1 MHGGRSVQ
9 EAGSG
14 DAVRTE
20 APATGIEPR
29 WPVALT
35 LISVVLMLHF
45 LPERVRMAPLW
56 MPYLVGAL
64 MLIPM
69 AGVSLTGGAPRWQW
83 IERRVILTLVGFS
96 ILGSLMILGR
106 MIETLALH
114 AAEFDG
120 LVLFASSVAIW
131 GTNVLYF
138 SLIYWLIDRGGPEAR
153 HSGTTPLPDWR
164 FPQDDAAPDVAPG
177 WRPIFVDYLFL
188 AFSTATAFSTTDASP
203 LTVRAKLLM
212 MLQSTISLLTLVVVA
227 SRAINILGN

>member
-1 MHGGRSVQ
+1 VQ
-9 EAGSG
+9 QARNAQTRAPVAG
-14 DAVRTE
+14 T
-20 APATGIEPR
+20 EPR
-29 WPVALT
+29 WPVAAT
-35 LISVVLMLHF
+35 LIAVTILLHF

-56 MPYLVGAL
+56 TPYLVGTL

-69 AGVSLTGGAPRWQW
+69 VGVSLTRGSVFWQR

-138 SLIYWLIDRGGPEAR
+138 SLIYWLVDRGGPEAR
-153 HSGTTPLPDWR
+153 HSGVTPLPDWR
-164 FPQDDAAPDVAPG
+164 FPQDDHAPDVAPG

-203 LTVRAKLLM
+203 LTARAKLLM

-227 SRAINILGN
+227 SRAINILGS

>member
-1 MHGGRSVQ
+1 MHR
-9 EAGSG
+9 AGSG
-14 DAVRTE
+14 EAVRNG
-20 APATGIEPR
+20 ASATGIEPR

-35 LISVVLMLHF
+35 LISVVLLLHF

-56 MPYLVGAL
+56 TPYLVGAL

-69 AGVSLTGGAPRWQW
+69 AGVTLSRGAAFWQRL
-83 IERRVILTLVGFS
+83 ERRLILTLVSFS
-96 ILGSLMILGR
+96 IISSLMILGR

-120 LVLFASSVAIW
+120 LVLFASSIAIW

-153 HSGTTPLPDWR
+153 QSGAPALPDWR

-177 WRPIFVDYLFL
+177 WRPVFLDYLFL
-188 AFSTATAFSTTDASP
+188 AYSTATAFSPTDASP
-203 LTVRAKLLM
+203 LTVRAKMLM

-227 SRAINILGN
+227 SRAINILGS